1 MKNFIDLFSGLKRA
15 HGCTY
20 VEKKG
25 ADGTKVKGKSFV
37 KREAVTD
44 KLWQDHLSG
53 IEPSLGII
61 PIDENNKCRWGCIDV
76 DKYNLNHKNLINLI
90 NNNQLPL
97 TVCRS
102 KSGGAHIFLFTTIPV
117 EAKLMRDKLTAVRAF
132 LGFGNAEVFP
142 KQIELKSEDDTG
154 NFLNLPYF
162 NSANTT
168 RYAFNFKGEAIT
180 ISQFFLAI
188 KRLTPEELEKLELKR
203 PPSEFSDGPPC
214 IESLTQTKLKDGRDR
229 VLYQY
234 IQYAKRKWPEDWADK
249 INHFNYT
256 YFEVPLT
263 DKIIQDKIRSNKK
276 EFFYKCNEEP
286 MCDHCDKKLCL
297 TRPYGIKGQS
307 LFPDLSDLQ
316 LINLDNPY
324 YYVNVDGE
332 RVKLKETA
340 YLQEQRLFQR
350 AVMEQAHKVPPTLKK
365 NEFTNMVKTL
375 FANMEIVEPPKGSSK
390 VEQLL
395 DHLEDYC
402 TDRTASGATKEDM
415 MLGNVWTH
423 EGVHHFIF
431 REFFH
436 KYLLKNKWDE
446 KYDETQMLL
455 TDKCGCKIKREMIGK
470 KNKTIMT
477 IEEFEKPEN
486 LYRPKQF
493 KPKEVF

>member
-1 MKNFIDLFSGLKRA
+1 
-15 HGCTY
+15 
-20 VEKKG
+20 
-25 ADGTKVKGKSFV
+25 
-37 KREAVTD
+37 
-44 KLWQDHLSG
+44 
-53 IEPSLGII
+53 
-61 PIDENNKCRWGCIDV
+61 
-76 DKYNLNHKNLINLI
+76 
-90 NNNQLPL
+90 
-97 TVCRS
+97 
-102 KSGGAHIFLFTTIPV
+102 
-117 EAKLMRDKLTAVRAF
+117 
-132 LGFGNAEVFP
+132 
-142 KQIELKSEDDTG
+142 
-154 NFLNLPYF
+154 
-162 NSANTT
+162 
-168 RYAFNFKGEAIT
+168 
-180 ISQFFLAI
+180 
-188 KRLTPEELEKLELKR
+188 
-203 PPSEFSDGPPC
+203 
-214 IESLTQTKLKDGRDR
+214 
-229 VLYQY
+229 
-234 IQYAKRKWPEDWADK
+234 
-249 INHFNYT
+249 
-256 YFEVPLT
+256 
-263 DKIIQDKIRSNKK
+263 
-276 EFFYKCNEEP
+276 

-297 TRPYGIKGQS
+297 TRKYGIRGQS

-365 NEFTNMVKTL
+365 NEFTDMVKTL